1 MTGFGMTLPVLPF
14 YIEQISIADGVTQ
27 NKLWMH
33 VGLITGIY
41 PFVQFLISPLLGT
54 FSDKIGRKPLIVA
67 GLAGYAVS
75 IFLFGMSKDIFML
88 YLFRSFSGIFSAAF
102 FTSALS
108 YLTDNTTEDK
118 RGSSMSLLISVAGLG
133 SVTGPLIGSLLSTAG
148 SNAGYLTFDHFSF
161 PFLFSAIM
169 TLLVCCFLSIFLKE
183 PIKRN
188 RRNIMNTNN
197 NQSLSFFVSLKS
209 FNKAFVSLL
218 VLSFLSQLSLALF
231 QGTFALHSQRI
242 LAFGR
247 QEMNTVFI
255 VCSGV
260 IAVLQLGPVSWL
272 IKTKG
277 EIKLIPIGLTLLGA
291 GMGLLMISGKIDL
304 VLLFVSFIAG
314 GMAILT
320 PCLASLISKNSGK
333 NNGAAMGVYSS
344 VNNLGQMLGVVTGSI
359 LMIWFFHLPYLII
372 AFVLLSIAYLF
383 ITKFRFDSDLIIK

>member
-1 MTGFGMTLPVLPF
+1 
-14 YIEQISIADGVTQ
+14 
-27 NKLWMH
+27 
-33 VGLITGIY
+33 
-41 PFVQFLISPLLGT
+41 
-54 FSDKIGRKPLIVA
+54 
-67 GLAGYAVS
+67 
-75 IFLFGMSKDIFML
+75 
-88 YLFRSFSGIFSAAF
+88 
-102 FTSALS
+102 
-108 YLTDNTTEDK
+108 
-118 RGSSMSLLISVAGLG
+118 
-133 SVTGPLIGSLLSTAG
+133 
-148 SNAGYLTFDHFSF
+148 
-161 PFLFSAIM
+161 
-169 TLLVCCFLSIFLKE
+169 
-183 PIKRN
+183 
-188 RRNIMNTNN
+188 MNTNN